1 MGSTPTP
8 GTMKIIFLNIW
19 GGKIFEPLMKFIKK
33 SGSNTDFFCFQ
44 EVLHSPTPTTTYW
57 GGRTDIRNKL
67 IQALP
72 QFIEYYAPSHNILDT
87 NNHPTHNTEVGLT
100 IFVKKGIDIHT
111 TGIIHVQGNASDIP
125 YTNKKEAPHYLQ
137 HLSFQYNNTPYT
149 IGNFQGT
156 AYPGSKLD
164 TPERLKQ
171 SKKIAD
177 FFKKQ
182 KGEKIL
188 GGDFNLLPQTKSIS
202 IIEEMG
208 MRNLITEFGIQSTRS
223 DLSYALYP
231 EAERQYFADYIFV
244 SNGINV
250 QNFEVPRLNISDH
263 LPLILKLK

>member
-1 MGSTPTP
+1 
-8 GTMKIIFLNIW
+8 MKIIFLNIW
-19 GGKIFEPLMKFIKK
+19 GGQVLNPLMKFIKE

-44 EVLHSPTPTTTYW
+44 EVLYSPTVTTTQW

-72 QFIEYYAPSHNILDT
+72 QFTEYYAPSHHILDV
-87 NNHPTHNTEVGLT
+87 NNRPDSNTEIGLA
-100 IFVKKGIDIHT
+100 IFVKRGLDVHR
-111 TGIIHVQGNASDIP
+111 TGTIHVQGNPSDAQ
-125 YTNKKEAPHYLQ
+125 YDDDKEGAPHHLQ
-137 HLSFQYNNTPYT
+137 YLSFQYNNTPYT

-171 SKKIAD
+171 SRKISD

-231 EAERQYFADYIFV
+231 EAERQYFADYVFV